1 MGTSTFVGVPPG
13 APYGTRRLLAHLAAL
28 ERLLAEEEPEPAS
41 DRLEDRV
48 GPDLARLLVAALTAE
63 PRVRRDVA

>member
-1 MGTSTFVGVPPG
+1 MRTSTFVGLPPA
-13 APYGTRRLLAHLAAL
+13 APDGTYRLLAHLAAL
-28 ERLLAEEEPEPAS
+28 DRLLAEEAPEPAC

-48 GPDLARLLVAALTAE
+48 GPDLARLLVAALTAG